1 MKKYIISVLLLFLF
15 ISCALESKFSLPHDE
30 KINTEL
36 IGEWYNNNNN
46 NNNNDDVNITVVKH
60 GKKTY
65 KLLIKDTEE
74 TNELISYS
82 KTIKGFEIMN
92 IETEYNHKITNV
104 FYGFKIKGNTLIFS
118 EVNDKLIK
126 NEFKSETELLDF
138 FNENITKKDF
148 FINETELTRK

>member
-36 IGEWYNNNNN
+36 IGEWYNND
-46 NNNNDDVNITVVKH
+46 NNDVSITVVKH

-126 NEFKSETELLDF
+126 KEFKSETELLDF
-138 FNENITKKDF
+138 FNQNITNKDF